1 MFVGAFFNGIIIL
14 SLGIIGEYL
23 SKVFTEVKA
32 RPLYQIEEVIN
43 L

>member
-1 MFVGAFFNGIIIL
+1 M

-23 SKVFTEVKA
+23 SKVLIEVKN
-32 RPLYQIEEVIN
+32 RPLYQIEETVN